1 MEEKKLMTD
10 EQLEAKLAS
19 LRAKEKFMKGLAFCA
34 FVLMFVSGI
43 VTGNVLVFLLFLV
56 ITIVIACFWIKR
68 NNEIKEFLSDNV
80 INSVLGEVFGDSVE
94 YKPFEKLNPGGVVV
108 PFHYIGSEGENHI
121 MGVYNGVRFELGDI
135 RLIDEEEYTNE
146 DGVSTSKVTRL
157 KGQWL
162 ICDLDNAPACD
173 VYVSELE
180 RNDRSIMTSDVKIAD
195 DKFSERFCVRSDNP
209 QEAYKILTPQ
219 MMERISAAADKCV
232 GTVYLSFLRNGKMN
246 FAMKNEN
253 ELFELQ
259 KGKID
264 VDALQKKFRA
274 ELSRFTEIID
284 TLHIN
289 NILYNKEENS

>member
-1 MEEKKLMTD
+1 MLTN
-10 EQLEAKLAS
+10 EQLEAKLNS
-19 LRAKEKFMKGLAFCA
+19 LHNKEKMWRGVAMCG
-34 FVLMFVSGI
+34 FVLTFISGV
-43 VTGNVLVFLLFLV
+43 VTGNVLVVLLFLV
-56 ITIVIACFWIKR
+56 IMMVIGCFWIKSS
-68 NNEIKEFLSDNV
+68 NDVKSFLSENV
-80 INSVLGEVFGDSVE
+80 INGVLTEVFGDTVE

-108 PFHYIGSEGENHI
+108 PFHYIGSEGENYI
-121 MGVYNGVRFELGDI
+121 KGVYNGVTFELGDI
-135 RLIDEEEYTNE
+135 RLIDEEEYTDE
-146 DGVSTSKVTRL
+146 DGDGTDKVTRL

-173 VYVSELE
+173 VYVSEIE
-180 RNDRSIMTSDVKIAD
+180 RNDRRIMTSDVKIAD

-246 FAMKNEN
+246 IAMKNEH

-264 VDALQKKFRA
+264 VDALHKKFRA
-274 ELSRFTEIID
+274 ELIRFAEIID
-284 TLHIN
+284 
-289 NILYNKEENS
+289 ILCAKEMNV

>member
-1 MEEKKLMTD
+1 MDMEEKKMTD
-10 EQLEAKLAS
+10 GQLEAKLNS
-19 LRAKEKFMKGLAFCA
+19 LHSKETKWKVLAICA
-34 FVLMFVSGI
+34 FVLTFISGV

-56 ITIVIACFWIKR
+56 IMLVLGCFWIKR

-80 INSVLGEVFGDSVE
+80 INGVLEEVFGDSVE

-121 MGVYNGVRFELGDI
+121 KGVYKGVNFELGDI
-135 RLIDEEEYTNE
+135 RLIYEEEYTNE
-146 DGVSTSKVTRL
+146 DGVSTIKVTRL

-162 ICDLDNAPACD
+162 ICDLDNAPACN
-173 VYVSELE
+173 VYVSEWE
-180 RNDRSIMTSDVKIAD
+180 RNDRSIMTSDVIIAD

-219 MMERISAAADKCV
+219 LMERISAAADKCE

-246 FAMKNEN
+246 IAMKNEH

-259 KGKID
+259 KGRID
-264 VDALQKKFRA
+264 VEALHERFRV
-274 ELSRFTEIID
+274 ELSGFAEIID
-284 TLHIN
+284 
-289 NILYNKEENS
+289 ILCGEERNV

>member
-1 MEEKKLMTD
+1 MDMEEKKMTD
-10 EQLEAKLAS
+10 GQLEAKLNS
-19 LRAKEKFMKGLAFCA
+19 LHSKETKWKVLAICA
-34 FVLMFVSGI
+34 FVLTFISGV

-56 ITIVIACFWIKR
+56 IMLVLGCFWIKR

-80 INSVLGEVFGDSVE
+80 INGVLEEVFGDSVE

-121 MGVYNGVRFELGDI
+121 KGVYKGVNFELGDI

-162 ICDLDNAPACD
+162 ICDLDNAPACN
-173 VYVSELE
+173 VYVSEWE
-180 RNDRSIMTSDVKIAD
+180 RNDRSIMTSDVIIAD

-219 MMERISAAADKCV
+219 LMERISAAADKCE

-246 FAMKNEN
+246 IAMKNEH

-259 KGKID
+259 KGRID
-264 VDALQKKFRA
+264 VEALHERFRV
-274 ELSRFTEIID
+274 ELSGFAEIID
-284 TLHIN
+284 
-289 NILYNKEENS
+289 ILCGEERNV

>member
-1 MEEKKLMTD
+1 MSNFEETKMTY
-10 EQLEAKLAS
+10 EQLEAKLNS
-19 LRAKEKFMKGLAFCA
+19 LHNKETKWKVLTVCA
-34 FVLMFVSGI
+34 VVLCFVIGFI
-43 VTGNVLVFLLFLV
+43 TGNVLVFLAFLAITVVLF
-56 ITIVIACFWIKR
+56 AFWNKS
-68 NNEIKEFLSDNV
+68 NNEVKSFLSENV
-80 INSVLGEVFGDSVE
+80 INVVLKEVFGDTVE

-121 MGVYNGVRFELGDI
+121 KGVYNGVRFELGDI

-146 DGVSTSKVTRL
+146 DGVSTSKVIRL

-162 ICDLDNAPACD
+162 ICDLVNAPACD

-180 RNDRSIMTSDVKIAD
+180 RNDRRIMTSDVKIAD

-219 MMERISAAADKCV
+219 MMERISAAADKCE
-232 GTVYLSFLRNGKMN
+232 GTVYMSFLRDGKMHV
-246 FAMKNEN
+246 AMKNEQ
-253 ELFELQ
+253 ELFEMQ

-264 VDALQKKFRA
+264 VDALHRKFRV

-284 TLHIN
+284 
-289 NILYNKEENS
+289 ILCGGKRNL